1 MLPLVL
7 LHAFPLTSAMY
18 ADLDLPGLYAPDLAG
33 FGGSPVPAEPPD
45 LDVLARELAA
55 DLDRRGYD
63 RVLLGGVSMGGYVAM
78 AFLRRYADRVGA
90 LLLSDT
96 KATADSPEAA
106 ANRLRTA
113 DAVLAA
119 GDAGT
124 LVRDLVPN
132 LLAPDAD
139 PGIRHRVEELTW
151 AARPAA
157 VAWAQRAMAG
167 RPDSTEVLR
176 TVAVPTLV
184 VVGEY
189 DRLTPPPD
197 AAAMVAALP
206 AGELVTISG
215 AGHLPPMER
224 PRDFTAAVLRV
235 AERA

>member
-18 ADLDLPGLYAPDLAG
+18 AEVDLPGLYAPDLAG
-33 FGGSPVPAEPPD
+33 FGGSHVPDEPPD

-96 KATADSPEAA
+96 KATADTPEAA
-106 ANRLRTA
+106 ANRLRMA

-119 GDAGT
+119 GHTGA

-132 LLAPDAD
+132 LLAPDAE
-139 PGIRHRVEELTW
+139 PAVRRSVEDLTRS
-151 AARPAA
+151 ARPAA
-157 VAWAQRAMAG
+157 VAWAQRAMAV
-167 RPDSTEVLR
+167 RPDSTGVLR
-176 TVAVPTLV
+176 TVSVPTLV

-189 DRLTPPPD
+189 DRLTPPTD
-197 AAAMVAALP
+197 ATAMAAVLP
-206 AGELVTISG
+206 AGDLVTIPG

-224 PRDFTAAVLRV
+224 PRDFTAAVLRL